1 VALMSAQAQRP
12 ALLVYSSLFP
22 SPVQPNAGVFVRE
35 RMFRVGAHLPI
46 VVVAPTPWFPFQ
58 SVLRMFR
65 PHFRPMPPAHQ
76 QQDGVDVLY
85 PRYFSIP
92 GVFKQWDGLF
102 MALSTYAMV
111 KRLHQAGRV
120 DIIDAHFAYPDGYAA
135 TLLGRWLKVPVAITL
150 RGTEARHARTP
161 ALVGPLKKA
170 LQGATRLIAVSAEL
184 RRVAVQLGAD
194 PARALVVGNG
204 VDISKFQP
212 HPKDE
217 ARAKLGI
224 APKARVLISV
234 GGLVERKG
242 FHRVIPLLPELLKT
256 YPDLVYLIVGG
267 ASAEG
272 DNRAELEKMV
282 ADLGL
287 GAHVRFLGPKPHEE
301 LAAVLSAAD
310 VFVLATRAEGWANVF
325 LEAMACGLP
334 VVTTDVGG
342 NREVVCRPE
351 LGEVVPFGDAQA
363 LGKALQAALRAQ
375 WNAECIRQYAQENAW
390 PHRVQVLLD
399 VLRSMAADKQRVN

>member
-1 VALMSAQAQRP
+1 MSDQAQRP

-212 HPKDE
+212 HSKDQ

-399 VLRSMAADKQRVN
+399 VFRRMAADKQRVN

>member
-1 VALMSAQAQRP
+1 M
-12 ALLVYSSLFP
+12 
-22 SPVQPNAGVFVRE
+22 
-35 RMFRVGAHLPI
+35 
-46 VVVAPTPWFPFQ
+46 
-58 SVLRMFR
+58 
-65 PHFRPMPPAHQ
+65 
-76 QQDGVDVLY
+76 
-85 PRYFSIP
+85 
-92 GVFKQWDGLF
+92 
-102 MALSTYAMV
+102 
-111 KRLHQAGRV
+111 
-120 DIIDAHFAYPDGYAA
+120 
-135 TLLGRWLKVPVAITL
+135 
-150 RGTEARHARTP
+150 
-161 ALVGPLKKA
+161 
-170 LQGATRLIAVSAEL
+170 
-184 RRVAVQLGAD
+184 
-194 PARALVVGNG
+194 
-204 VDISKFQP
+204 
-212 HPKDE
+212 
-217 ARAKLGI
+217 
-224 APKARVLISV
+224 LISV